1 MKPSA
6 VTRRSFVAT
15 SLAIALAP
23 LRAQATPEAMQ
34 AALLALTGGAPL
46 REGRVTLDLPP
57 LVDNGNSV
65 PLSVSVDS
73 PMTAADHVR
82 AIHIFNQKNPQPDVL
97 TCHMGPRCGR
107 AALTTR
113 IKLAD
118 TQVITAVAAMSDG
131 TFHVARAD
139 VIVTIAACLEDPA

>member
-1 MKPSA
+1 MNHAA
-6 VTRRSFVAT
+6 VNRRSFVAGG
-15 SLAIALAP
+15 LAVALVP
-23 LRAQATPEAMQ
+23 SRARATPEAMQ
-34 AALLALTGGAPL
+34 AALLAVTGGAPL
-46 REGRVTLDLPP
+46 HAGRVTLDLPP

>member
-82 AIHIFNQKNPQPDVL
+82 AIYIFNQKNPQPDVL

-107 AALTTR
+107 AFVTTR